1 MLAPSPHLMTSA
13 LSVSSLAPSQSVT
26 AFSGSPPSTTS
37 EESSLSPLRSVR
49 HRSGDGYNEIR
60 YVEEMGNSAH
70 YAGVA
75 TKVTEYGSPGGQTR
89 VTLSQ
94 VSREDA
100 TTAMHIDPATALA
113 ANSILSLIQTS
124 NSQHQQQLLQ
134 HLHQQQQSFANLDAV
149 SSGMPYSQGVMA
161 LPVASSDAYQV
172 SQAQVFMPDSMEVD
186 DADPPKQ
193 KQSRHGE
200 MDVKRSMG
208 VTIMEQNSVIPPTID
223 TEIRRTHYKSQVD
236 SNLAQH
242 SSLMNGVSTS
252 ASTRLPPLK
261 SLTEAIHSNSTIN
274 TYDNIPNGN
283 RTANL
288 MHEKYRVK
296 KQESEAIINPIS
308 ELGPIHFV
316 NGAFTVPNNHTP
328 TEVLQMPMDSSPQR
342 MTSPVYVQMHNGS
355 IQAFPSTAAT
365 QLAMNNIALPQGF
378 YHPTQI
384 KTLPDENNQMILQNS
399 GPHPYHGQ
407 VISDENPMATMV
419 GATNNGKADGNRRHG
434 PGRQSGHGSG
444 VNQLGG
450 MYVNGRPL
458 PEPIRQRI
466 VDLSHQGVR
475 PCDISR
481 QLRVS
486 HGCVSKILARFYET
500 GSIRPGV
507 IGGSKPKVATPTVVQ
522 KITEYKRENPTMFAW
537 EIRDRLL
544 SETVCTPESVPS
556 VSSINRIVRSKTS
569 DFMKDNQ
576 HLTDQANTPSPLLHM
591 KAERRKST
599 PTMISSHAIDSIVQ
613 QMVSSNTQHQTTNGG
628 LPQYIA
634 IDGVPTSGATLQA
647 TTSSSSVPSATEV
660 VSAASLTLPPPPI
673 VPSVQTQE
681 AKASSQTLP
690 QIFANLTPA
699 QQYELL
705 KSVSG
710 DIITQQTIGK
720 DGTITIHTQP
730 ASSQQQTGTTEA
742 QVQQIVVNQQGQV
755 VTQSDTNQGNIIL
768 TTHQGQQVNK
778 PSAVSSNGQ
787 AVTSTAQN
795 LASLSNQQQQQVVM
809 QLKDLN
815 KVLAAAGGSTL
826 PTGGNQ
832 PGANIQVPAQHVTQL
847 TQQQPSY
854 KVSELAAAAAGI
866 TGSPATQIQIA
877 TEGGQQNVITMSQ
890 QQLQQLAAQGMIIQ
904 RVPTT
909 LQQNENLEHSK
920 KDDVDTS
927 SSSIDDS
934 EKKAAVNQSVPIPS
948 SEVTIVEQSASTE
961 QQQQDQQQILKL
973 LQNAMLVKQ
982 EPDSDGQVMISATSQ
997 QSTVNQ
1003 LLLAAQQQLQQQ
1015 VQQPTVTVT
1024 QQDAAQLLSAAA
1036 ALGSVQPQ
1044 QAANAAQPVSV
1055 GLTNN
1060 NSNNNNSQQQQLLNA
1075 NPSVLAQLQQ
1085 QLASIQ
1091 QQQQLL
1097 QTQQQASTTQQ
1108 QPGIVHI
1115 LSAAAQL
1122 QQQTG
1127 GNANTTNNIQQQ
1139 LAMAQMLSAAQGSPQ
1154 AKNGKGAAISQ
1165 RLTELQP
1172 VSTLLSQLRPVS
1184 LQSTNTSNSYI
1195 VSKGTAPITAPVTL
1209 PHLVLPAAT
1218 VAGATSHVPNT
1229 GATTANSSQP
1239 FTTIYSEAWKLATN
1253 GQRADAT
1260 SVQVTVSDNAS
1271 KVSSSPA
1278 KS

>member
-1 MLAPSPHLMTSA
+1 MSLEKGDEISETDSNEVISSEQLKKGGEMSIIIEGGDLGNAEEGRKRSLTDNSNESIEDSSSAPISKIAKVDIANNNNEVVIEMVNDDDQLVITTAESVEKDLEHEPTITVVATSDDTSTQASSSNSDELLILQGDVAEEETVVTTENSQDMLARESAHEVQIMESNHSFSLELENNQPQVQVVVEQEVNDEDMAVLEKPIKKEKDKKQKRSVNNTATVAAPQGVNPAMMSNLLHTAAAVAASQNAAAATVQVVPGQATGTIQLVPASEVQNTQALMASGI
-13 LSVSSLAPSQSVT
+13 APQ
-26 AFSGSPPSTTS
+26 
-37 EESSLSPLRSVR
+37 SLSPQTI
-49 HRSGDGYNEIR
+49 GMGEDGKPHIIPQPTNQPVFTYLVTSQGTLI
-60 YVEEMGNSAH
+60 SAH
-70 YAGVA
+70 SSDGTPLISPASGAG
-75 TKVTEYGSPGGQTR
+75 K
-89 VTLSQ
+89 
-94 VSREDA
+94 
-100 TTAMHIDPATALA
+100 A
-113 ANSILSLIQTS
+113 ANT
-124 NSQHQQQLLQ
+124 
-134 HLHQQQQSFANLDAV
+134 
-149 SSGMPYSQGVMA
+149 
-161 LPVASSDAYQV
+161 
-172 SQAQVFMPDSMEVD
+172 
-186 DADPPKQ
+186 
-193 KQSRHGE
+193 
-200 MDVKRSMG
+200 
-208 VTIMEQNSVIPPTID
+208 
-223 TEIRRTHYKSQVD
+223 
-236 SNLAQH
+236 
-242 SSLMNGVSTS
+242 
-252 ASTRLPPLK
+252 
-261 SLTEAIHSNSTIN
+261 
-274 TYDNIPNGN
+274 
-283 RTANL
+283 
-288 MHEKYRVK
+288 
-296 KQESEAIINPIS
+296 KQE
-308 ELGPIHFV
+308 V
-316 NGAFTVPNNHTP
+316 
-328 TEVLQMPMDSSPQR
+328 
-342 MTSPVYVQMHNGS
+342 
-355 IQAFPSTAAT
+355 
-365 QLAMNNIALPQGF
+365 
-378 YHPTQI
+378 
-384 KTLPDENNQMILQNS
+384 
-399 GPHPYHGQ
+399 
-407 VISDENPMATMV
+407 
-419 GATNNGKADGNRRHG
+419 ADGDD
-434 PGRQSGHGSG
+434 GHGSG